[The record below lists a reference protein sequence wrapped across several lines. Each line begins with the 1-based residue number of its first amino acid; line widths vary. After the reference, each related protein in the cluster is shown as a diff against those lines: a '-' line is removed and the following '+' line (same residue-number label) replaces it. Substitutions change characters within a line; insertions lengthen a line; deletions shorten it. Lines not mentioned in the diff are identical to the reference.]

1 MKSLKFVIQGMGIDI
16 NNDVKILTKAWFRY
30 LMKTCYQW
38 AKEHLIVSGVLIFFY
53 LLYIFYSSVF
63 NILFYS
69 FPLVICLAILLGE
82 SRFNLEKHQ
91 SSPKKDHNVANT
103 TRSICDFTSIDD
115 DKNRR
120 SYLQTT
126 HMMSRRTFGRIDKKN
141 SNNNNDDNLPNII
154 QEKTH
159 IISTRVATPPSRSD
173 STESSQSE
181 EDTARDQEKSKH
193 VVEWTEYDEKNLMN
207 LGSSEIERN
216 KRLES
221 LIAKRRAR
229 KMFSMQPRRHNF
241 YSFDQHD
248 HLDQQVMGSII
259 VSKGDIEFDYNG
271 DDYHQPG
278 SAPSVLLPTR
288 NPFDLPYDP
297 HEEKPVLTGG
307 SFDEEFFFDE
317 QHRDLLKDHFNFC
330 NNNREISKMDEYI
343 KDDLILPRFF
353 TKSKVVSNNN
363 TRLTRFKRESD
374 AEERLNEIIEELSM
388 QKENGHAKDQRD
400 EESPH
405 EVQPKSNENHDED
418 HQTFENPFAIY
429 NETVGSNYFISIP
442 KRNNKTKLAVTNNEE
457 HITFNMETE
466 SISSC
471 TRDNQTQPT
480 QDHVILSDYK
490 GQIDEDEE
498 SSTSSS
504 SSSSSLSS
512 SSSVNERAR
521 LDATK
526 NEAFRNS
533 VRKVLTCLA
542 AFPRNNNNLLQQSN
556 LQDILACNTNSPSNI
571 IPSKMQERSFYT
583 EPHHHKSN
591 FSIASDM
598 QVEVSEGGSPPM
610 TANEANSPTDQDS
623 YDGDDNKDVSSIDD
637 EDLWGI
643 SPHPTKRGEFGMNFK
658 LKDTLEEEEKVY
670 NRPSNLCDV
679 VNNVHNNEN
688 DDPSPTISMSREEEE
703 GGSDQEARIGGV
715 VFSLST
721 RSILPNEGKKKLVVD
736 LQSTNGDILES
747 SSSSS
752 SEGLTS
758 QMLGK
763 VDHLAE
769 YLANL
774 PPSEC
779 GSNFLEDVERSSHVR
794 ERKTEE
800 TFHDEINQI
809 FEFDENKEDSK
820 EGSHRS
826 VEDSTS
832 TTSQIEV
839 PKERS
844 ATSNE
849 FHAND
854 LINKEHVDQNSSTT
868 EQNDYFRRIEDEG
881 EPLEENENEVNSR
894 PELKES
900 ISDSNS
906 TTCQEDLL
914 DQLRLEDNM
923 KVTPLHQVQDHEH
936 KDESSLSNQI
946 IHDADESTSQEKANK
961 DRYGIDSNS
970 TKGTN

>member
-1 MKSLKFVIQGMGIDI
+1 V
-16 NNDVKILTKAWFRY
+16 T
-30 LMKTCYQW
+30 
-38 AKEHLIVSGVLIFFY
+38 
-53 LLYIFYSSVF
+53 
-63 NILFYS
+63 
-69 FPLVICLAILLGE
+69 
-82 SRFNLEKHQ
+82 
-91 SSPKKDHNVANT
+91 
-103 TRSICDFTSIDD
+103 
-115 DKNRR
+115 
-120 SYLQTT
+120 
-126 HMMSRRTFGRIDKKN
+126 
-141 SNNNNDDNLPNII
+141 
-154 QEKTH
+154 
-159 IISTRVATPPSRSD
+159 TPPSRSD

-181 EDTARDQEKSKH
+181 EDTARDQEKNKH

-248 HLDQQVMGSII
+248 QLDQQVMGSIFD
-259 VSKGDIEFDYNG
+259 SKGGIEFDDKG

-278 SAPSVLLPTR
+278 SAPSLRSTR
-288 NPFDLPYDP
+288 NPFDFPYDP
-297 HEEKPVLTGG
+297 HEEKPVLTG
-307 SFDEEFFFDE
+307 
-317 QHRDLLKDHFNFC
+317 
-330 NNNREISKMDEYI
+330 
-343 KDDLILPRFF
+343 
-353 TKSKVVSNNN
+353 
-363 TRLTRFKRESD
+363 
-374 AEERLNEIIEELSM
+374 
-388 QKENGHAKDQRD
+388 
-400 EESPH
+400 
-405 EVQPKSNENHDED
+405 
-418 HQTFENPFAIY
+418 
-429 NETVGSNYFISIP
+429 
-442 KRNNKTKLAVTNNEE
+442 
-457 HITFNMETE
+457 
-466 SISSC
+466 
-471 TRDNQTQPT
+471 
-480 QDHVILSDYK
+480 
-490 GQIDEDEE
+490 
-498 SSTSSS
+498 
-504 SSSSSLSS
+504 
-512 SSSVNERAR
+512 VNERAR

-542 AFPRNNNNLLQQSN
+542 AFPRNKDLLQQSN
-556 LQDILACNTNSPSNI
+556 LQDLLACNTNGPNDV

-623 YDGDDNKDVSSIDD
+623 YDGDDDKDINSIDD
-637 EDLWGI
+637 EELWGI

-658 LKDTLEEEEKVY
+658 LKDTLKEEEKVY
-670 NRPSNLCDV
+670 NRPLNLC
-679 VNNVHNNEN
+679 NVDNVQINEN
-688 DDPSPTISMSREEEE
+688 DDPFPTISMSREEEE
-703 GGSDQEARIGGV
+703 GGDDDDQEATVGGV
-715 VFSLST
+715 VSSLSP
-721 RSILPNEGKKKLVVD
+721 RSILPNEGKKKLIVD
-736 LQSTNGDILES
+736 LQSTNGDILDS

-758 QMLGK
+758 QMLSK

-800 TFHDEINQI
+800 TFHNEINQI

-820 EGSHRS
+820 EGSQRS
-826 VEDSTS
+826 IEDSTT
-832 TTSQIEV
+832 TTSQIEE
-839 PKERS
+839 PKETS

-854 LINKEHVDQNSSTT
+854 LKKEHVDQNSSTT
-868 EQNDYFRRIEDEG
+868 EQNDYFRRIEDKG
-881 EPLEENENEVNSR
+881 ERLATNENEVNSR

-923 KVTPLHQVQDHEH
+923 KVTPLHQVQDEH
-936 KDESSLSNQI
+936 KDESLSNQI
-946 IHDADESTSQEKANK
+946 ICDVDESTSQEKANE
-961 DRYGIDSNS
+961 DRYDIDL
-970 TKGTN
+970 K

>member
-1 MKSLKFVIQGMGIDI
+1 MGIDI
-16 NNDVKILTKAWFRY
+16 NDVKILTKAWFRY
-30 LMKTCYQW
+30 LMKTCWQW
-38 AKEHLIVSGVLIFFY
+38 AKEHPIVSGVLIFFY

-63 NILFYS
+63 NILFYT

-91 SSPKKDHNVANT
+91 SSPKKDHNVANAM
-103 TRSICDFTSIDD
+103 RSICDFTSIDD
-115 DKNRR
+115 DKDCH

-126 HMMSRRTFGRIDKKN
+126 HMMSRRTFGRFEKKN
-141 SNNNNDDNLPNII
+141 SNNNNDNNLPNII
-154 QEKTH
+154 EEKTQ
-159 IISTRVATPPSRSD
+159 IISTRVTTPPSRSD

-181 EDTARDQEKSKH
+181 EDTARDQEKNKH

-248 HLDQQVMGSII
+248 QLDQQVMGSIFD
-259 VSKGDIEFDYNG
+259 SKGGIEFDDKG

-278 SAPSVLLPTR
+278 SAPSLRSTR
-288 NPFDLPYDP
+288 NPFDFPYDP

-330 NNNREISKMDEYI
+330 NNNNHEISKMDEYN

-363 TRLTRFKRESD
+363 TGLTRFRRESD
-374 AEERLNEIIEELSM
+374 AEERLKEIIEKLSM
-388 QKENGHAKDQRD
+388 RQENVHAKDQRY

-405 EVQPKSNENHDED
+405 EVQPKSNDNHDED

-429 NETVGSNYFISIP
+429 NEIVGSNHFVSLP
-442 KRNNKTKLAVTNNEE
+442 KRNNETKLAITNNEE
-457 HITFNMETE
+457 HNIFNMESE
-466 SISSC
+466 LISWC

-480 QDHVILSDYK
+480 QDHVVLSDYK
-490 GQIDEDEE
+490 GQIDDDEE
-498 SSTSSS
+498 SSISSS
-504 SSSSSLSS
+504 SSSSS

-542 AFPRNNNNLLQQSN
+542 AFPRNKDLLQQSN
-556 LQDILACNTNSPSNI
+556 LQDLLACNTNGPNDV

-623 YDGDDNKDVSSIDD
+623 YDGDDDKDINSIDD
-637 EDLWGI
+637 EELWGI

-658 LKDTLEEEEKVY
+658 LKDTLKEEEKVY
-670 NRPSNLCDV
+670 NRPLNLC
-679 VNNVHNNEN
+679 NVDNVQINEN
-688 DDPSPTISMSREEEE
+688 DDPFPTISMSREEEE
-703 GGSDQEARIGGV
+703 GGDDDDQEATVGGV
-715 VFSLST
+715 VSSLSP
-721 RSILPNEGKKKLVVD
+721 RSILPNEGKKKLIVD
-736 LQSTNGDILES
+736 LQSTNGDILDS

-758 QMLGK
+758 QMLSK

-800 TFHDEINQI
+800 TFHNEINQI

-820 EGSHRS
+820 EGSQRS
-826 VEDSTS
+826 IEDSTT
-832 TTSQIEV
+832 TTSQIEE
-839 PKERS
+839 PKETS

-854 LINKEHVDQNSSTT
+854 LKKEHVDQNSSTT
-868 EQNDYFRRIEDEG
+868 EQNDYFRRIEDKG
-881 EPLEENENEVNSR
+881 ERLATNENEVNSR

-923 KVTPLHQVQDHEH
+923 KVTPLHQVQDEH
-936 KDESSLSNQI
+936 KDESLSNQI
-946 IHDADESTSQEKANK
+946 ICDVDESTSQEKANE
-961 DRYGIDSNS
+961 DRYDIDL
-970 TKGTN
+970 K

>member
-1 MKSLKFVIQGMGIDI
+1 
-16 NNDVKILTKAWFRY
+16 
-30 LMKTCYQW
+30 
-38 AKEHLIVSGVLIFFY
+38 
-53 LLYIFYSSVF
+53 
-63 NILFYS
+63 
-69 FPLVICLAILLGE
+69 
-82 SRFNLEKHQ
+82 
-91 SSPKKDHNVANT
+91 
-103 TRSICDFTSIDD
+103 
-115 DKNRR
+115 
-120 SYLQTT
+120 
-126 HMMSRRTFGRIDKKN
+126 MMSRRTFGRIDKKN

-297 HEEKPVLTGG
+297 HEEKPVLTG
-307 SFDEEFFFDE
+307 
-317 QHRDLLKDHFNFC
+317 
-330 NNNREISKMDEYI
+330 
-343 KDDLILPRFF
+343 
-353 TKSKVVSNNN
+353 
-363 TRLTRFKRESD
+363 
-374 AEERLNEIIEELSM
+374 
-388 QKENGHAKDQRD
+388 
-400 EESPH
+400 
-405 EVQPKSNENHDED
+405 
-418 HQTFENPFAIY
+418 
-429 NETVGSNYFISIP
+429 
-442 KRNNKTKLAVTNNEE
+442 
-457 HITFNMETE
+457 
-466 SISSC
+466 
-471 TRDNQTQPT
+471 
-480 QDHVILSDYK
+480 
-490 GQIDEDEE
+490 
-498 SSTSSS
+498 
-504 SSSSSLSS
+504 
-512 SSSVNERAR
+512 
-521 LDATK
+521 
-526 NEAFRNS
+526 
-533 VRKVLTCLA
+533 

-970 TKGTN
+970 TK